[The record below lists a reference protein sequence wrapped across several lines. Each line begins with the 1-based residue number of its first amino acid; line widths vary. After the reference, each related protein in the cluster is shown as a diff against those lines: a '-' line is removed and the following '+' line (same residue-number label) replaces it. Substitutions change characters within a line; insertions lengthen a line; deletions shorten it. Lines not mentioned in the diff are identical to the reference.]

1 MQNFFAKKYL
11 IFMKIRARGSKAAI
25 PVHTKSHS
33 EALFA
38 DCRAR
43 ESKKMT
49 PVHGNAD
56 SDSGISG
63 LDAECLADHVY

>member
-1 MQNFFAKKYL
+1 
-11 IFMKIRARGSKAAI
+11 
-25 PVHTKSHS
+25 VHTKSLS
-33 EALFA
+33 EAQFA

-49 PVHGNAD
+49 PVHGNA
-56 SDSGISG
+56 ISESERLG